1 MDFDAIVQAFA
12 QFLRQQQGMG
22 QPFQGL
28 DVPQQ
33 EAPEATMAETAATP
47 SMLAQTFGMQAPRGG
62 LFGNIG
68 QMIAPLAQ
76 PGINSIRSQP
86 PQKQPMPQQSGP
98 VFQAGSRPINSIRS
112 QTPVKQIQQGLSRPL
127 GSLGGAI
134 SGALGGGSAVS
145 VARRDPN
152 QPVTNIRRPPPRGT
166 FAGAVRGIASLG
178 NRPGANMSQQ
188 EQGLTNEQK
197 IQQAMLGMRRG
208 LRIL

>member
-12 QFLRQQQGMG
+12 QFLRQQQGMA

-28 DVPQQ
+28 EAQPQQ

-68 QMIAPLAQ
+68 EMIAPLAR
-76 PGINSIRSQP
+76 PGIDSIRSQP

-98 VFQAGSRPINSIRS
+98 VFQSIRS
-112 QTPVKQIQQGLSRPL
+112 QPPVKQLQQGLSRPM

-152 QPVTNIRRPPPRGT
+152 QPVTNIRRPPGRGT
-166 FAGAVRGIASLG
+166 FAGAVRGIAALG
-178 NRPGANMSQQ
+178 NRQQ
-188 EQGLTNEQK
+188 VESMFPQGQGPTDEQLRGVASRLT
-197 IQQAMLGMRRG
+197 
-208 LRIL
+208 RIF